1 MQLVLSK
8 NAASLLKGKHRG
20 LTCAR
25 SAHELNNFQ
34 SSHFV
39 QLLHFKESLFSAAEI
54 ARLKNTSSLLT
65 ANSLIVCRF
74 SASLPK
80 RRNATTSK
88 VHTLFSCCI
97 LRCVYFKRHKWCRLK
112 TRRVCLTQTSR
123 IDVCAFRAL
132 MQQSSRIDIL
142 STVAF

>member
-88 VHTLFSCCI
+88 VDTLFSCSI
-97 LRCVYFKRHKWCRLK
+97 LWKAYFRQCSWHCLK
-112 TRRVCLTQTSR
+112 TLRVCLSQTSR
-123 IDVCAFRAL
+123 IVCRFSASLPKRRNA
-132 MQQSSRIDIL
+132 
-142 STVAF
+142 TVFEN